1 METGDVSGEQESE
14 TPKGK
19 ERISEAEMQRVFDF
33 PGATGDE
40 IEQLKIYTFKNQLKE
55 LCSKYGLRKFGNVD
69 MLCTRLVEFSENWDQ
84 RSNQCNSDKPI
95 GSPVLVVHIRVL
107 RSRRWQ
113 KEQVEELR
121 VTFTKDTRTKEQ
133 KHARVE
139 ETVAD
144 PLAILQCINN
154 KLDVVVRQQQH
165 LNPTL
170 STIIPLA
177 TPRLSTNPM
186 TPPVNLT
193 QPISMSSVSPPQ
205 LTTVPDPCPHLQS
218 LLTHTTTVTQPT
230 ASQATV
236 QQTPSAS
243 SSSAFGFMQPDLGL
257 THPDAKWKCIVLYVN
272 VVDPIVPKFTK
283 DLDKL
288 GRMWDDKNPD
298 FNEKEC
304 LLRIGNPERG
314 VPMKYWG
321 DVLKLESPDPQ
332 DNCWEVWKCKL
343 YPWSLIR
350 EYYNKV
356 RKSAFWEE
364 FTVDGCKLCQTAIY
378 QDLLKRQPRYRG
390 SR

>member
-84 RSNQCNSDKPI
+84 RSKKP
-95 GSPVLVVHIRVL
+95 GACRTHKGP
-107 RSRRWQ
+107 Q
-113 KEQVEELR
+113 KSKTIEYS
-121 VTFTKDTRTKEQ
+121 TKDTRTKEQ

-139 ETVAD
+139 EAKRYR
-144 PLAILQCINN
+144 LAHPEYQTLSEQRQTKNEARSTNISDLLLINRY
-154 KLDVVVRQQQH
+154 LDCGRSPCNTSMHQQQARCCCQAAAAPQSNPQYY
-165 LNPTL
+165 NPTCD
-170 STIIPLA
+170 
-177 TPRLSTNPM
+177 
-186 TPPVNLT
+186 
-193 QPISMSSVSPPQ
+193 
-205 LTTVPDPCPHLQS
+205 TTSLHQSNDPASQSHTANFNVS

-257 THPDAKWKCIVLYVN
+257 THPDAKWKCIVLYGEE
-272 VVDPIVPKFTK
+272 

>member
-84 RSNQCNSDKPI
+84 RSKKP
-95 GSPVLVVHIRVL
+95 GACRTHKGP
-107 RSRRWQ
+107 Q
-113 KEQVEELR
+113 KS
-121 VTFTKDTRTKEQ
+121 K
-133 KHARVE
+133 
-139 ETVAD
+139 TVAD

-257 THPDAKWKCIVLYVN
+257 THPDAKWKCIVLYGEE
-272 VVDPIVPKFTK
+272 